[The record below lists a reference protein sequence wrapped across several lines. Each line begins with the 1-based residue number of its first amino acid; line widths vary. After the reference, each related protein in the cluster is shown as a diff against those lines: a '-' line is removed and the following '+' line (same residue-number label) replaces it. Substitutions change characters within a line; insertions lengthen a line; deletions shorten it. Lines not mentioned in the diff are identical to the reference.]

1 MQRRHPGLVVF
12 VLICGA
18 LALDVAHY
26 LPLVPDPLASHFGFG
41 GRPNGWTSHFRMIAG
56 LAVLVLLFAAIFAAA
71 FFFDRVPDHLIS
83 LPHKTY
89 WLAPERREA
98 TLLYVSAWLRWFLVL
113 TLAFVKLVVGLT
125 LRANLHSPPQL
136 SVATLA
142 VLILYLVAAL
152 TMVVTLIMRLHRPA

>member
-1 MQRRHPGLVVF
+1 
-12 VLICGA
+12 
-18 LALDVAHY
+18 
-26 LPLVPDPLASHFGFG
+26 
-41 GRPNGWTSHFRMIAG
+41 
-56 LAVLVLLFAAIFAAA
+56 
-71 FFFDRVPDHLIS
+71 
-83 LPHKTY
+83 
-89 WLAPERREA
+89 
-98 TLLYVSAWLRWFLVL
+98 VSAWLRWFLVL